1 MQMAMNVIFVSFFN
15 GLPQTGT
22 ARALLLRARKGAPTW
37 RAVCRLR
44 QARASRTLRQMLGAH
59 RPSFRELLVANPPSP
74 LPSPPPSA
82 SALPPA
88 RVLLL
93 GAYLVGGMRGHHSGN
108 FKTYARRQTLHQLID
123 AFIRESHASLDGVR
137 LAIVHDIEALG
148 NRSTYRNADLLLV
161 PSVSMPP
168 QQARWRAYV
177 QAFRGVAAIPPDRC
191 VFAIDLNDVR
201 MINDAAELCR
211 LHKDKLFVGFQYYC
225 GRKKDTRFFARD
237 RGKASK
243 FNATGAYAEWL
254 SDPSTKRSRSVW
266 QYKNAGIIGGV
277 HRRLWPFVE
286 AKAAAIDAHVESLSR
301 DPNAS
306 DALKWSIDMPVTNAL
321 LLNRNELLVSG
332 WPHGPVNMPFWGQ
345 LCYKHKCATSS
356 PTYHSCIRSKLQAL
370 ATTHFFTHKLSWNRS
385 KVFPYIYDSP

>member
-1 MQMAMNVIFVSFFN
+1 
-15 GLPQTGT
+15 
-22 ARALLLRARKGAPTW
+22 
-37 RAVCRLR
+37 
-44 QARASRTLRQMLGAH
+44 MLGAH
-59 RPSFRELLVANPPSP
+59 RPSFRELLVASPPPP

-82 SALPPA
+82 FALPPA

-93 GAYLVGGMRGHHSGN
+93 GAYLVGGMRGHHTGN
-108 FKTYARRQTLHQLID
+108 FKNYAQRQTLHLLVD

-148 NRSTYRNADLLLV
+148 NRSTYRNANLLLV
-161 PSVSMPP
+161 PSVSTPP

-177 QAFRGVAAIPPDRC
+177 QAFRGAAAIPPDRC
-191 VFAIDLNDVR
+191 VFAIDLDDVR

-211 LHKDKLFVGFQYYC
+211 LHKDKLLVGSEHC
-225 GRKKDTRFFARD
+225 GRKDPRTWRKDLRSK
-237 RGKASK
+237 GSK

-254 SDPSTKRSRSVW
+254 SDPTKRSRSVW

-301 DPNAS
+301 GPNAS
-306 DALKWSIDMPVTNAL
+306 DALRWSIDMMVTNEL
-321 LLNRNELLVSG
+321 LLNRNEALVSG

-385 KVFPYIYDSP
+385 RVFAYIYDTPSPY